1 MISVYTILAK
11 ETETDLIEEATA
23 FQFYY
28 NPLAISD
35 PLAAAKAAVKDYWET
50 EAGKAE
56 LKSNNGCFN
65 WGNAACIPEEFFA
78 NHGLEPISISDV
90 DVVVDR
96 NEQLAET

>member
-35 PLAAAKAAVKDYWET
+35 PLAAAKAAVKDYWEI

-56 LKSNNGCFN
+56 LESNNGCFN

>member
-1 MISVYTILAK
+1 MISVYTIVAK
-11 ETETDLIEEATA
+11 ETDTNLIDEATT

-35 PLAAAKAAVKDYWET
+35 PLAAAKAAVKDYLET
-50 EAGKAE
+50 EEGKAE
-56 LKSNNGCFN
+56 LESNNGCFN
-65 WGNAACIPEEFFA
+65 WGDAACIPEQFFI

-96 NEQLAET
+96 NEQLIEI

>member
-1 MISVYTILAK
+1 MISVYTIVAK
-11 ETETDLIEEATA
+11 ETDTNLVDESTV

-35 PLAAAKAAVKDYWET
+35 PIAAAKAAVKDYLET
-50 EAGKAE
+50 EKGKAE
-56 LKSNNGCFN
+56 LESNNCCFN
-65 WGNAACIPEEFFA
+65 WGDAACIPEQFFV

-96 NEQLAET
+96 NEQLTET